1 MMTNSFLQHLES
13 VRRKRRGMLDVMA
26 VPSMGVRQLTEQ
38 EMPNLFSSGMTTSE
52 KILAIPNTLFGEG
65 SKLLHNS
72 MFFSLFSLPYLIYFL
87 YAQV

>member
-1 MMTNSFLQHLES
+1 
-13 VRRKRRGMLDVMA
+13 MLDAMA
-26 VPSMGVRQLTEQ
+26 VPSMVVRQSIDQ
-38 EMPNLFSSGMTTSE
+38 EVPDLFFSGMTTSE